1 MINQGQVNV
10 TMRHEGLS
18 VLPWVKAWWLLQVF
32 STAGSST
39 QWQRD
44 KESEENTWENRAVLS
59 PRKEQHYY
67 PKNKNSKARTCMF
80 LEWMKT
86 KAFLHAIWHFWN
98 QDKSGACQMGAG
110 GVYLSSK
117 RPRRRRRE
125 KGKKCHLSSLGLRA
139 TTRFAKR
146 LIRKPVCCHN
156 HSPPLGGPANG
167 DFIRIPR
174 FQGEFAMPT
183 SAQLD
188 EACGN
193 TLCHT

>member
-98 QDKSGACQMGAG
+98 QDKLGACQMGAG

-125 KGKKCHLSSLGLRA
+125 KGKNATSALWDSVPQHASPRGSFANLSAA
-139 TTRFAKR
+139 TTTR
-146 LIRKPVCCHN
+146 H
-156 HSPPLGGPANG
+156 H
-167 DFIRIPR
+167 
-174 FQGEFAMPT
+174 
-183 SAQLD
+183 
-188 EACGN
+188 
-193 TLCHT
+193 